1 MEIAIFLTFWI
12 GYSPVFF
19 NPVAVSSAWVATQ
32 IAALVFITLD
42 FVCVLA
48 LLVLTFCTQTATSLD
63 TTRRTSGVAVIA
75 LVVEIICLGVI
86 LGIFYIWIGV
96 LEAALPGQFSTT
108 STTLLTTTV
117 ANATTTTAAAT
128 TTPVALPEL
137 VLSNV
142 GHFVGF
148 ALWTSPGAL
157 LVIRSRE
164 GGMLSQDMLW
174 NAVSIL
180 TQAFNL
186 VMAVFVALG
195 SRAHVYAAAA
205 IAVSF
210 GCFYALDL
218 VLLFVLTF
226 KLKAKQETWD
236 RSSDYLYQNPS

>member
-1 MEIAIFLTFWI
+1 
-12 GYSPVFF
+12 
-19 NPVAVSSAWVATQ
+19 
-32 IAALVFITLD
+32 
-42 FVCVLA
+42 
-48 LLVLTFCTQTATSLD
+48 
-63 TTRRTSGVAVIA
+63 
-75 LVVEIICLGVI
+75 
-86 LGIFYIWIGV
+86 
-96 LEAALPGQFSTT
+96 
-108 STTLLTTTV
+108 
-117 ANATTTTAAAT
+117 
-128 TTPVALPEL
+128 VALPEL

-174 NAVSIL
+174 NVVSIV

-195 SRAHVYAAAA
+195 SKAHLYAAAA

-218 VLLFVLTF
+218 ILLFVLTF
-226 KLKAKQETWD
+226 KHKAKEESWD
-236 RSSDYLYQNPS
+236 RSSDYMYQNPR